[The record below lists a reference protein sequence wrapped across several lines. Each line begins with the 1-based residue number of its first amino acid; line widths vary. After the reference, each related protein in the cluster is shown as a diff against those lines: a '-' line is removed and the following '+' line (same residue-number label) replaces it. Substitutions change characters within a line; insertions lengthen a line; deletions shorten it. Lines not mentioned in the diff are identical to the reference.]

1 MVRWSLLPVNDEP
14 YHKTSRAFYV
24 WSPNN
29 NNLTI
34 LIKMENFCL
43 NIDIIFTQSFGD
55 NDLVFTKQKTKNTHT
70 DTHAKKNIFYLRQI
84 DSMKK
89 GLMTSLND
97 IGAVP
102 HEHRS
107 TGKNLMHWN
116 ISAFIMQLLL
126 LSIRLPKY
134 VYHNLTSQE

>member
-1 MVRWSLLPVNDEP
+1 
-14 YHKTSRAFYV
+14 
-24 WSPNN
+24 
-29 NNLTI
+29 
-34 LIKMENFCL
+34 MENFCL

-55 NDLVFTKQKTKNTHT
+55 NLIWFLPRKTHT
-70 DTHAKKNIFYLRQI
+70 HTHMPKKNLLYLRHI

-107 TGKNLMHWN
+107 TGKKPMH
-116 ISAFIMQLLL
+116 
-126 LSIRLPKY
+126 
-134 VYHNLTSQE
+134 

>member
-1 MVRWSLLPVNDEP
+1 
-14 YHKTSRAFYV
+14 
-24 WSPNN
+24 
-29 NNLTI
+29 
-34 LIKMENFCL
+34 MENFCL

-55 NDLVFTKQKTKNTHT
+55 NDLVFTKKNQKTHT
-70 DTHAKKNIFYLRQI
+70 DTHAKKNLFYLRQI

-107 TGKNLMHWN
+107 TGKNLMH
-116 ISAFIMQLLL
+116 
-126 LSIRLPKY
+126 
-134 VYHNLTSQE
+134 

>member
-14 YHKTSRAFYV
+14 YHRTSRAFYV

-55 NDLVFTKQKTKNTHT
+55 NDLVFTKKNKKHTHRHTCKKKSFFSKTNW
-70 DTHAKKNIFYLRQI
+70 FYE
-84 DSMKK
+84 K
-89 GLMTSLND
+89 G
-97 IGAVP
+97 P
-102 HEHRS
+102 HDFSKWHRS
-107 TGKNLMHWN
+107 CSPRTSEYRKKPHALKYKCIYNA
-116 ISAFIMQLLL
+116 ITFI
-126 LSIRLPKY
+126 
-134 VYHNLTSQE
+134 VN

>member
-1 MVRWSLLPVNDEP
+1 
-14 YHKTSRAFYV
+14 
-24 WSPNN
+24 
-29 NNLTI
+29 
-34 LIKMENFCL
+34 MENFCL

-55 NDLVFTKQKTKNTHT
+55 NDLVFTKKNKKHTHRHT
-70 DTHAKKNIFYLRQI
+70 CKKNIFYLRQI

-107 TGKNLMHWN
+107 TGKKLMH
-116 ISAFIMQLLL
+116 
-126 LSIRLPKY
+126 
-134 VYHNLTSQE
+134 

>member
-14 YHKTSRAFYV
+14 YQKTSRAFYV

-55 NDLVFTKQKTKNTHT
+55 NDLVFTKKKTKKTHT
-70 DTHAKKNIFYLRQI
+70 DTHAKKIF
-84 DSMKK
+84 
-89 GLMTSLND
+89 
-97 IGAVP
+97 
-102 HEHRS
+102 
-107 TGKNLMHWN
+107 
-116 ISAFIMQLLL
+116 FI
-126 LSIRLPKY
+126 
-134 VYHNLTSQE
+134 